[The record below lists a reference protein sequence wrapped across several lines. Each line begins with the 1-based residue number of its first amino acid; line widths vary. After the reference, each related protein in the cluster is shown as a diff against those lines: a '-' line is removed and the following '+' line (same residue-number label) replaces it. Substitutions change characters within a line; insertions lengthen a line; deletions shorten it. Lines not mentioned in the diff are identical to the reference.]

1 MISIKIVKNRI
12 VHEPSPHKCFKI
24 QPLTSYQVSRILL
37 IMAQT
42 LTFIFVGLLAFGT
55 LIRLWLGSRQI
66 SFVQAHREKVPDA
79 FVNNITLDAHQKAA
93 DYSSAKTKI
102 VLVEVIVQAL
112 LLFALTIGGG
122 LQWIDT
128 FWMGLL
134 PNHEIFRG
142 ALVICSALLI
152 SSLIDLPFDYYK
164 TFVIDEQFGFNKM
177 TRKMF
182 LSDLVKHSIVG
193 LLLGAPILFAA
204 LWLMQGAG
212 EYWWFYLWVVWTV
225 FNIVMLAVYPTF
237 IAPLFN
243 KFTPLADEG
252 LKSRIESLLTK
263 CGFKSQGLF
272 VMDGS
277 ARSSHGNAY
286 FTGFGSSKRVVFFDT
301 LLERLNVEEIEAVL
315 AHELGHFKH
324 HHVIKRIAM
333 IFFVSFLG
341 LALLGWLINQSWFF
355 EGLGVTTE
363 SNYMALLLFM
373 LVSPVFL
380 FLIRP
385 LMASYSRKNEFEADD
400 YAAKNASANHLIEA
414 LVKLYRDNA
423 STLTPDPI
431 HSAFYDSH
439 PPASIRISKLAAYT
453 S

>member
-1 MISIKIVKNRI
+1 
-12 VHEPSPHKCFKI
+12 
-24 QPLTSYQVSRILL
+24 
-37 IMAQT
+37 MAHTLT
-42 LTFIFVGLLAFGT
+42 LTFIGLLAFST
-55 LIRLWLGSRQI
+55 IIRIWLGNRQI
-66 SFVQAHREKVPDA
+66 SHVQAHRAKVPDA
-79 FVNNITLDAHQKAA
+79 FSNNISLDAHQKAA
-93 DYSSAKTKI
+93 DYSSAKTK
-102 VLVEVIVQAL
+102 LGLFEVIVQAA

-128 FWMGLL
+128 IWANSL
-134 PNHEIFRG
+134 PNHGIIRG
-142 ALVICSALLI
+142 ALVITSAMLL
-152 SSLIDLPFDYYK
+152 SSLIDLPLDYYK
-164 TFVIDEQFGFNKM
+164 TFVVDEKFGFNKM
-177 TRKMF
+177 TRSMF
-182 LSDLVKHSIVG
+182 FTDLVKHSFVG

-212 EYWWFYLWVVWTV
+212 EYWWLYLWVVWTV

-243 KFTPLADEG
+243 KFTPLADDN
-252 LKSRIESLLTK
+252 LKTRIESLLTK

-277 ARSSHGNAY
+277 VRSSHGNAY

-301 LLERLNVEEIEAVL
+301 LLERLNTEEIEAVL

-333 IFFVSFLG
+333 IFFISFLG
-341 LALLGWLINQSWFF
+341 LALLGWLIDQPWFF
-355 EGLGVTTE
+355 QGLGVTTA
-363 SNYMALLLFM
+363 SNHMALMLFM

-400 YAAKNASANHLIEA
+400 YAAKNADANHLIEA

-423 STLTPDPI
+423 STLTPDPF

-439 PPASIRISKLAAYT
+439 PPASARISKLAAYT
-453 S
+453 GH